1 MRFVVPELS
10 DPNAHPR
17 AVRRAV
23 GHRADEVRQARRD
36 YNERIRPL
44 LPPSLQQLQ
53 QTELHDARVQSL
65 RIDPTQRT
73 LQLCLLGDDRDGYF
87 DLRLDYKDIEMTPQ
101 ETSLLCL
108 IAHLESA
115 EVDRDEVDLIPTD
128 AEGNGLEGSAPPVF
142 IHRLLWNTGIQT
154 GCEGRGL
161 NAFGEECFIIFTLT
175 PEIEFR
181 FGGLEIKIERK
192 TETSFRADGILSRP
206 ADFITVVRE
215 PGKIEGMDA

>member
-1 MRFVVPELS
+1 MRFVVPDLD

-23 GHRADEVRQARRD
+23 GHRAAEVRQAWRD
-36 YNERIRPL
+36 HNEHIRPL

-53 QTELHDARVQSL
+53 QTQLHDALIQSL

-73 LQLCLLGDDRDGYF
+73 LQLRLLCDDRDGYF
-87 DLRLDYKDIEMTPQ
+87 DLRLDYKDIELSPQ

-115 EVDRDEVDLIPTD
+115 EVDRDEIDLAPTG
-128 AEGNGLEGSAPPVF
+128 AEDGGLEGGAGRVF
-142 IHRLLWNTGIQT
+142 VHRLSWHTGIQT
-154 GCEGRGL
+154 GRQGTGP
-161 NAFGEECFIIFTLT
+161 NALGEECSVVFTLH

-181 FGGLEIKIERK
+181 FGGLEIAMERTAETLLP
-192 TETSFRADGILSRP
+192 TERLLSRRP
-206 ADFITVVRE
+206 ADFITVVRD
-215 PGKIEGMDA
+215 PAHIEGMD